1 MSEKI
6 KSYKDLLV
14 WQKSIKLTT
23 RIYALTKQ
31 FPKDEMYGLSAQ
43 LRRAAVSVP
52 SNIAEGHARQHNK
65 EFKQFLHIAL
75 GSVAEV
81 DTQLCIARELRYIN
95 EDTYLGVYEGLIE
108 IQKMTWGLIRSLEH
122 E

>member
-1 MSEKI
+1 MSEKV

-14 WQKSIKLTT
+14 WQKSIKLTM
-23 RIYALTKQ
+23 RIYALTKK

-43 LRRAAVSVP
+43 LRRAAVSIP

-81 DTQLCIARELRYIN
+81 DTQLCIARELEYIN
-95 EDTYLGVYEGLIE
+95 DDMYLGVHEGLIE
-108 IQKMTWGLIRSLEH
+108 IQKMTWGLIRSLENR
-122 E
+122 

>member
-6 KSYKDLLV
+6 RSYKDLLV
-14 WQKSIKLTT
+14 WQKSIKQVARVYT
-23 RIYALTKQ
+23 LTKR
-31 FPKDEMYGLSAQ
+31 FPKDELYGLSNQ
-43 LRRAAVSVP
+43 LRRAAVSIP

-75 GSVAEV
+75 GSIAEV
-81 DTQLCIARELRYIN
+81 DTQLCIARELGYIDEN
-95 EDTYLGVYEGLIE
+95 TYLGVHEGLIE

-122 E
+122 Q